1 MCCSCFLHHGHVV
14 CVDIGST
21 HGKQLS
27 HSLWLSLCQ
36 YSKHGKHV
44 WGEHVAVDHAFFFP
58 VIVGVHILPLSRG
71 LRQTHCACFLILSM
85 VNRCALLVMSI
96 FAFNLKKK
104 QYYNVEILFWCV
116 KLCEMLRT
124 LLWICTLWISCDWL
138 IVFVSPPGCVQLV
151 VTALQHKTA
160 SEDIHRWTDT
170 PWLCL
175 WSVCWGQLVWKRGTS
190 LLLASSPEVCSF
202 WIGWGNCMYVLMCY
216 AQENKSTYTNPV
228 SSVCAP
234 EF

>member
-1 MCCSCFLHHGHVV
+1 MPSSSQSLWVSTFCHRVEVWDEHVV
-14 CVDIGST
+14 QVFWFQAWWT
-21 HGKQLS
+21 
-27 HSLWLSLCQ
+27 
-36 YSKHGKHV
+36 
-44 WGEHVAVDHAFFFP
+44 
-58 VIVGVHILPLSRG
+58 GVH
-71 LRQTHCACFLILSM
+71 CWW
-85 VNRCALLVMSI
+85 SI
-96 FAFNLKKK
+96 FVIFFK
-104 QYYNVEILFWCV
+104 QYYNFVILFWRV

-170 PWLCL
+170 PWLSL
-175 WSVCWGQLVWKRGTS
+175 RSVCRGQLVWKRGMS
-190 LLLASSPEVCSF
+190 LLLASSPEVRCSF
-202 WIGWGNCMYVLMCY
+202 RIGWGSCMYVLMCY
-216 AQENKSTYTNPV
+216 AQENESTYTNPV